1 MTTLLFKRPNGTF
14 YKMDKEYLQ
23 DASGNPTGKVN
34 MKETDVSATDANGYK
49 PTYVS
54 KGEFYVNRGDK
65 DNAYSING
73 TPVSSGNVFRL
84 QNDLNP
90 VYRTVY
96 YYAKPEP
103 VKLNFSLQKHLQ
115 VVPCKMVSSTLRF
128 KIQQVVTMKQYLTK
142 MVRLLLV
149 SLLSQNQ
156 ECIPTK

>member
-103 VKLNFSLQKHLQ
+103 VKVKLQFTKALAGRTLQ
-115 VVPCKMVSSTLRF
+115 DGEFDF
-128 KIQQVVTMKQYLTK
+128 KIQDTASGYNET
-142 MVRLLLV
+142 V
-149 SLLSQNQ
+149 SN
-156 ECIPTK
+156 KW